1 MLNSLFALAIMGGC
15 QAANEPAQPQTNTTI
30 ESPAPQDPTAQNQ
43 NGGKQNTGTTVTQKD
58 ERRYVSNRRFQLKD
72 LKKAKVSF
80 GKNEFELW
88 VMDTYDKRME
98 GMMFLEN
105 SDFKD
110 NEGMIFVF
118 KDPDIQRFWMKN
130 TLVPLDVAYVVKQK
144 YVATTYTMKALD
156 TETDYSSTQPCMYV
170 IELRAG
176 MLKKKGI
183 QVGDKVDIPASVFSK
198 D

>member
-1 MLNSLFALAIMGGC
+1 MLNSLFALAILGGC
-15 QAANEPAQPQTNTTI
+15 QASNEPAKPDTTTTTI
-30 ESPAPQDPTAQNQ
+30 ESPAPQDPTAQN
-43 NGGKQNTGTTVTQKD
+43 GSKQNTGTTAQKD

-105 SDFKD
+105 TDFKD

-118 KDPDIQRFWMKN
+118 RDPDIQRFWMKN